1 MFPRSRCQATQQ
13 HPVTVKSRHIRSI
26 EKPAQHHGE
35 DMSTRHTLNWR
46 EPRELQELAK
56 EASLAA
62 VAELSGT
69 PGQWARLVQTS
80 SVTKLEQKKNPQA
93 VLAVLKFRLDK
104 VWLMTDLA
112 GESAHG
118 YPEARPSS
126 TKPASQP
133 PPAPSVSEG
142 EDEGDEEE
150 EEDNKPPPVIAPWPE
165 HTKPTYTRSVIEPAA
180 APAPAEGATTRQ
192 PENSNALYRDTD
204 RWQKKPEMSD
214 EEILEKLRSTV
225 SVADPKQKYTR
236 FEQVGQGASG
246 TVYTALDIS
255 TGQEVAIKQMN
266 LQQQH
271 KKERALNESLVM
283 RENRNPNIVNCLD
296 SHLVSDELRV
306 VMEYMAG
313 GCLRDVVTQ
322 FCMDEEQMAAV
333 CRECLQAL
341 DFLHLKQ
348 VIHRDIK
355 SNSILLGMDRSVKLA
370 DFGFCARII
379 PEQSRRSTMLRTPY
393 WMAPE
398 VMRKEAYGPKV
409 DIWSPGVMAIEMV
422 DGEPPYFSEDPLR
435 AMDLIVTNRTPE
447 LQNPEQL
454 CAEFQ
459 AFLSCCLEV
468 DVGRRGSAQD
478 LLQIKREAAAGSKI
492 QEVYRHEHGTNVEML
507 CPVEGQACVAKWE
520 DGNCAACLCARVS
533 PGHILDVPGSHE
545 VVRWKGTKLRTLSLQ
560 ERLPSHQAVLVK
572 YVDFG
577 NVATL
582 TLKDIRRV
590 KKEFLSFPEKI
601 VFVGSACAQILEANI
616 LSVELV
622 DSPAPPGR
630 IFSINCQLVK
640 EDLASYITGLLLGDA
655 QASPEL
661 VEETLSGRAQLC

>member
-1 MFPRSRCQATQQ
+1 MLSSIDGDTRAFGDPDRESHCERHSINVSPISGFLT
-13 HPVTVKSRHIRSI
+13 TVSMKSRHIRSI

-56 EASLAA
+56 EVSLAA

-69 PGQWARLVQTS
+69 PEQWARLVQTS
-80 SVTKLEQKKNPQA
+80 SVTKLEQKKNRQA
-93 VLAVLKFRLDK
+93 VLAVVKFRLDK

-180 APAPAEGATTRQ
+180 APAPAEGATTCQ

-204 RWQKKPEMSD
+204 RWRKKPEMSD

-296 SHLVSDELRV
+296 SHLVGDELRV
-306 VMEYMAG
+306 VTEYMAG
-313 GCLRDVVTQ
+313 GALTEDVTQ
-322 FCMDEEQMAAV
+322 FCMEEGQMAAV

-379 PEQSRRSTMLRTPY
+379 PEQSRWSTVLRTPY

-422 DGEPPYFSEDPLR
+422 GGEPPYFSEDPLR
-435 AMDLIVTNRTPE
+435 AMDLIATNGTPE
-447 LQNPEQL
+447 LQNPEEL
-454 CAEFQ
+454 SAEFR
-459 AFLSCCLEV
+459 AFWSCCLEV
-468 DVGRRGSAQD
+468 DVGRRGSAKD
-478 LLQIKREAAAGSKI
+478 LLQHPFLKKAQPLPLPATGPA
-492 QEVYRHEHGTNVEML
+492 
-507 CPVEGQACVAKWE
+507 CPHPTG
-520 DGNCAACLCARVS
+520 RVF
-533 PGHILDVPGSHE
+533 E
-545 VVRWKGTKLRTLSLQ
+545 T
-560 ERLPSHQAVLVK
+560 A
-572 YVDFG
+572 
-577 NVATL
+577 
-582 TLKDIRRV
+582 
-590 KKEFLSFPEKI
+590 
-601 VFVGSACAQILEANI
+601 ILETRRA
-616 LSVELV
+616 L
-622 DSPAPPGR
+622 
-630 IFSINCQLVK
+630 K
-640 EDLASYITGLLLGDA
+640 E
-655 QASPEL
+655 
-661 VEETLSGRAQLC
+661 

>member
-1 MFPRSRCQATQQ
+1 MAREKYTHHSSRDRSTQRVLSRLYLKGQQESTYGSGRVMAKDGDITRGTDCGNHKLEALTPKEMTEMEQGQVSTERSGSIRRHPTDTPCRALKRHRCM
-13 HPVTVKSRHIRSI
+13 IRSDRARRRLAARRS
-26 EKPAQHHGE
+26 PAPPQGAN
-35 DMSTRHTLNWR
+35 M
-46 EPRELQELAK
+46 AA
-56 EASLAA
+56 EAAQVQARDIQGSSLARD
-62 VAELSGT
+62 GRT
-69 PGQWARLVQTS
+69 
-80 SVTKLEQKKNPQA
+80 
-93 VLAVLKFRLDK
+93 LKAGSFWDGGVFWDYSDIMMGK
-104 VWLMTDLA
+104 VHPKD
-112 GESAHG
+112 
-118 YPEARPSS
+118 
-126 TKPASQP
+126 
-133 PPAPSVSEG
+133 
-142 EDEGDEEE
+142 
-150 EEDNKPPPVIAPWPE
+150 
-165 HTKPTYTRSVIEPAA
+165 
-180 APAPAEGATTRQ
+180 
-192 PENSNALYRDTD
+192 
-204 RWQKKPEMSD
+204 
-214 EEILEKLRSTV
+214 RSTV

-296 SHLVSDELRV
+296 SYLVGDELRV

-333 CRECLQAL
+333 CWECLQAL

-435 AMDLIVTNRTPE
+435 AMDLIATNGTPE

-454 CAEFQ
+454 CAEFR
-459 AFLSCCLEV
+459 AFWSCCLEV

-478 LLQIKREAAAGSKI
+478 LLPLL
-492 QEVYRHEHGTNVEML
+492 VML
-507 CPVEGQACVAKWE
+507 WV
-520 DGNCAACLCARVS
+520 
-533 PGHILDVPGSHE
+533 
-545 VVRWKGTKLRTLSLQ
+545 KLG
-560 ERLPSHQAVLVK
+560 
-572 YVDFG
+572 F
-577 NVATL
+577 
-582 TLKDIRRV
+582 
-590 KKEFLSFPEKI
+590 
-601 VFVGSACAQILEANI
+601 
-616 LSVELV
+616 
-622 DSPAPPGR
+622 
-630 IFSINCQLVK
+630 
-640 EDLASYITGLLLGDA
+640 
-655 QASPEL
+655 
-661 VEETLSGRAQLC
+661 

>member
-1 MFPRSRCQATQQ
+1 MDFPSPVMPCQYKNEPIILWPLWNEVKYVEWLSSPAVQLLHMPVQATRFSVQHLHEEISDSIRLLLFRREFPFELRISESFQQ
-13 HPVTVKSRHIRSI
+13 
-26 EKPAQHHGE
+26 
-35 DMSTRHTLNWR
+35 
-46 EPRELQELAK
+46 LQRLQKDTFWYQKAEH
-56 EASLAA
+56 
-62 VAELSGT
+62 ELSIRGF
-69 PGQWARLVQTS
+69 WFYL
-80 SVTKLEQKKNPQA
+80 LHA
-93 VLAVLKFRLDK
+93 VLCADC
-104 VWLMTDLA
+104 A
-112 GESAHG
+112 GNWSWPG
-118 YPEARPSS
+118 LSIFLLS
-126 TKPASQP
+126 L
-133 PPAPSVSEG
+133 SEIQM
-142 EDEGDEEE
+142 
-150 EEDNKPPPVIAPWPE
+150 KQLQ
-165 HTKPTYTRSVIEPAA
+165 A
-180 APAPAEGATTRQ
+180 APCQDFIYSMGVYRSLWR
-192 PENSNALYRDTD
+192 NSERRSMKTNGG
-204 RWQKKPEMSD
+204 
-214 EEILEKLRSTV
+214 STV

-255 TGQEVAIKQMN
+255 TGQEVAIRQMN

-296 SHLVSDELRV
+296 SHLVGDELRV

-435 AMDLIVTNRTPE
+435 AMDLIATNGTPE

-468 DVGRRGSAQD
+468 DDRAS
-478 LLQIKREAAAGSKI
+478 QITKCLEEPAARCRSCALFVMGEA
-492 QEVYRHEHGTNVEML
+492 
-507 CPVEGQACVAKWE
+507 
-520 DGNCAACLCARVS
+520 
-533 PGHILDVPGSHE
+533 
-545 VVRWKGTKLRTLSLQ
+545 
-560 ERLPSHQAVLVK
+560 
-572 YVDFG
+572 
-577 NVATL
+577 
-582 TLKDIRRV
+582 
-590 KKEFLSFPEKI
+590 
-601 VFVGSACAQILEANI
+601 
-616 LSVELV
+616 
-622 DSPAPPGR
+622 
-630 IFSINCQLVK
+630 
-640 EDLASYITGLLLGDA
+640 
-655 QASPEL
+655 
-661 VEETLSGRAQLC
+661 

>member
-1 MFPRSRCQATQQ
+1 
-13 HPVTVKSRHIRSI
+13 
-26 EKPAQHHGE
+26 
-35 DMSTRHTLNWR
+35 
-46 EPRELQELAK
+46 
-56 EASLAA
+56 
-62 VAELSGT
+62 
-69 PGQWARLVQTS
+69 
-80 SVTKLEQKKNPQA
+80 
-93 VLAVLKFRLDK
+93 
-104 VWLMTDLA
+104 
-112 GESAHG
+112 
-118 YPEARPSS
+118 
-126 TKPASQP
+126 
-133 PPAPSVSEG
+133 
-142 EDEGDEEE
+142 
-150 EEDNKPPPVIAPWPE
+150 
-165 HTKPTYTRSVIEPAA
+165 
-180 APAPAEGATTRQ
+180 
-192 PENSNALYRDTD
+192 
-204 RWQKKPEMSD
+204 
-214 EEILEKLRSTV
+214 STV

-296 SHLVSDELRV
+296 SHLVGDELRV

-435 AMDLIVTNRTPE
+435 VTYLIATNGTPE

-454 CAEFQ
+454 CAEFR
-459 AFLSCCLEV
+459 AFWSCCLEV

-478 LLQIKREAAAGSKI
+478 LLQCYEITA
-492 QEVYRHEHGTNVEML
+492 
-507 CPVEGQACVAKWE
+507 
-520 DGNCAACLCARVS
+520 
-533 PGHILDVPGSHE
+533 
-545 VVRWKGTKLRTLSLQ
+545 LQ
-560 ERLPSHQAVLVK
+560 PH
-572 YVDFG
+572 
-577 NVATL
+577 T
-582 TLKDIRRV
+582 
-590 KKEFLSFPEKI
+590 
-601 VFVGSACAQILEANI
+601 
-616 LSVELV
+616 
-622 DSPAPPGR
+622 
-630 IFSINCQLVK
+630 
-640 EDLASYITGLLLGDA
+640 DL
-655 QASPEL
+655 
-661 VEETLSGRAQLC
+661 

>member
-1 MFPRSRCQATQQ
+1 MLGLFGCTS
-13 HPVTVKSRHIRSI
+13 
-26 EKPAQHHGE
+26 
-35 DMSTRHTLNWR
+35 L
-46 EPRELQELAK
+46 LARR
-56 EASLAA
+56 
-62 VAELSGT
+62 GDDRT
-69 PGQWARLVQTS
+69 G
-80 SVTKLEQKKNPQA
+80 
-93 VLAVLKFRLDK
+93 
-104 VWLMTDLA
+104 
-112 GESAHG
+112 
-118 YPEARPSS
+118 SS
-126 TKPASQP
+126 TP
-133 PPAPSVSEG
+133 
-142 EDEGDEEE
+142 
-150 EEDNKPPPVIAPWPE
+150 NKCVLPRAVMF
-165 HTKPTYTRSVIEPAA
+165 S
-180 APAPAEGATTRQ
+180 G
-192 PENSNALYRDTD
+192 
-204 RWQKKPEMSD
+204 
-214 EEILEKLRSTV
+214 STV

-296 SHLVSDELRV
+296 SHLVGDELRV

-341 DFLHLKQ
+341 GFLHLKQ

-370 DFGFCARII
+370 DFGFCARLS
-379 PEQSRRSTMLRTPY
+379 PEQSRRSTMLGTPY

-398 VMRKEAYGPKV
+398 VVRKEAYGPKV

-468 DVGRRGSAQD
+468 DVGRIAPR
-478 LLQIKREAAAGSKI
+478 
-492 QEVYRHEHGTNVEML
+492 
-507 CPVEGQACVAKWE
+507 ACVL
-520 DGNCAACLCARVS
+520 ACLLGTYLMCQ
-533 PGHILDVPGSHE
+533 GLMKWLDGRGPNCDLCRCRNVAE
-545 VVRWKGTKLRTLSLQ
+545 LTLKEQ
-560 ERLPSHQAVLVK
+560 RLPSHQAVLVK

-640 EDLASYITGLLLGDA
+640 EDLASYVTGLLLGDA

-661 VEETLSGRAQLC
+661 VEETLSGRAQLR